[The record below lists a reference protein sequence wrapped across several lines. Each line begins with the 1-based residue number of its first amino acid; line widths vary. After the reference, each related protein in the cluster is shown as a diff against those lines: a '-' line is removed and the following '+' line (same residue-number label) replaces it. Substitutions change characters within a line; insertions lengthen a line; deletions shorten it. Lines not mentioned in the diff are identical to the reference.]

1 MEFWMFIVIGG
12 IIVAGAVV
20 IGVVMISENKK
31 ALEAEIQTIEDFTV
45 TQKVFGCDGKSG
57 IAFDDAKGAVCL
69 VIHEGGLVSKR
80 VLQTSDLLAVELFED
95 GNSITKTVRSS
106 QVGGALLGGL
116 ALGGVGAII
125 GGLSGKT
132 KTSNKIS
139 AVDLRITVNDVS
151 KPLHDVAFINFE
163 VEKTS
168 LVYKQAIQQAR
179 HWAGVLDVLIKRADA
194 SSNVP
199 LPSAAVPVHASQSIA
214 DELKKLA
221 ELKDTGILS
230 EAEFQQEK
238 MRLLAR
244 A

>member
-57 IAFDDAKGAVCL
+57 IAFDDAKGAICL

-199 LPSAAVPVHASQSIA
+199 LARAAVPVHGSQSIA